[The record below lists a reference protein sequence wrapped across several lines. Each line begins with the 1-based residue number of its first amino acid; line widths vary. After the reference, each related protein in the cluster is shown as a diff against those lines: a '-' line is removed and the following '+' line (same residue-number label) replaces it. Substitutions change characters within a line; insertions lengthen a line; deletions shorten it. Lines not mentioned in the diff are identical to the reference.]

1 MFCPKCGALMR
12 QSEGRLACSR
22 CGSTRDHDKADK
34 MTVTEKMHTREMVVI
49 EGDTNVLPIT
59 NEAECPKCG
68 HREAYWILRQ
78 TRAAD
83 EPETRIYE
91 CTKCHARWREY

>member
-1 MFCPKCGALMR
+1 MRPKDGKLT
-12 QSEGRLACSR
+12 CSR
-22 CGSTRDHDKADK
+22 CAFVRSPDKADK
-34 MTVTEKMHTREMVVI
+34 MTVKEKMHTRETVII
-49 EGDTNVLPIT
+49 EGDNSVLPIT

-68 HREAYWILRQ
+68 VREAYWIMRQ

-91 CTKCHARWREY
+91 CCKCHARWREY

>member
-1 MFCPKCGALMR
+1 MRPKDGKLT
-12 QSEGRLACSR
+12 CSR
-22 CGSTRDHDKADK
+22 CAFVRSPDKADK
-34 MTVTEKMHTREMVVI
+34 MTVKEKMHTRETVII
-49 EGDTNVLPIT
+49 EGDNSVLPIT

-68 HREAYWILRQ
+68 VREAYWIIRQ

-91 CTKCHARWREY
+91 CCKCHARWREY

>member
-1 MFCPKCGALMR
+1 MRPKDGKLT
-12 QSEGRLACSR
+12 CSR
-22 CGSTRDHDKADK
+22 CAFVRSPDKADK
-34 MTVTEKMHTREMVVI
+34 MTVKEKMHTRETVII
-49 EGDTNVLPIT
+49 EGDNNVLPIT

-68 HREAYWILRQ
+68 VREAYWILRQ

-91 CTKCHARWREY
+91 CCKCHARWREY